1 MVSTGAGQAV
11 PADAGDEEG
20 RRVSQTY
27 QIFGGPG
34 SPYSHKVRAV
44 FRYRR
49 IPHTWSVPQGAF
61 SGGGNL
67 GSDVRPDT
75 DLSRA
80 RKGVVPVVRYP
91 DGGYKADSTPII
103 YDLESLHQGRS
114 VIPPHAGV
122 AFLSHLI
129 EDMADEF
136 LPLPMF
142 HYRWTDDQVW
152 CSRRQMFGWNGASS
166 DADLEK
172 SAQTFL
178 DRQAGQLA
186 GGALKREPMQQAY
199 ERFLELMEDQL
210 RHNLF
215 LFGTRPSLAE
225 FGLYGQLTQYAVDP
239 TVCTMMKERSVRT
252 YQWTHH
258 MGDLSGLEGDWFEPG
273 AALTEQLAAF
283 LRYTAEFYLPMAE
296 ALTKAFGMENLA
308 QAANGMRYRVK
319 TFLGI
324 KAELASLS
332 AEDVSLIQPILV
344 DTGCWDPLQ
353 FKDAEAEHVVPI
365 VPL

>member
-1 MVSTGAGQAV
+1 VT
-11 PADAGDEEG
+11 
-20 RRVSQTY
+20 QTY

-34 SPYSHKVRAV
+34 SPYSHKLRSV

-49 IPHTWSVPQGAF
+49 IPHTWSVPQGEF
-61 SGGGNL
+61 SGGGTL
-67 GSDVRPDT
+67 GSDDAAGGDS
-75 DLSRA
+75 DLRRA
-80 RKGVVPVVRYP
+80 SKGVVPVVRYP
-91 DGGYKADSTPII
+91 DGSYKADSTPII
-103 YDLESLHQGRS
+103 YELERLHPERS
-114 VIPPHAGV
+114 VIPPHAGL

-129 EDMADEF
+129 EDLADEF

-142 HYRWTDDQVW
+142 HFRWTDDRVW

-186 GGALKREPMQQAY
+186 GGALKREPMQRAY
-199 ERFLELMEDQL
+199 ERFLDVMEDQL
-210 RHNLF
+210 RHSLF

-239 TVCTMMKERSVRT
+239 TVCRMMKERSVRT

-258 MGDLSGLEGDWFEPG
+258 MDDLSGIEGDWCEPE

-296 ALTKAFGMENLA
+296 ALTKALGAHKLE
-308 QAANGMRYRVK
+308 QAANGMAYRVK
-319 TFLGI
+319 TFLGL
-324 KAELASLS
+324 KAELASLTD
-332 AEDVSLIQPILV
+332 EDLKLVRRILV
-344 DTGCWDPLQ
+344 DTGCWDALQ
-353 FKDAEAEHVVPI
+353 LKDGEAERVVPI
-365 VPL
+365 LPL